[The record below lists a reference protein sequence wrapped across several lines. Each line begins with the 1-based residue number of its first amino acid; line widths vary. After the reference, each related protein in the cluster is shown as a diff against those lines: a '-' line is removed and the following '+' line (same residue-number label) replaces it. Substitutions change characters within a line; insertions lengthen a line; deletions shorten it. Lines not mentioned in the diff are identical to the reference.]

1 MKLFD
6 DPLLQPLAYKAPV
19 HRALAYQVLAYQVLT
34 CRALELIEGD
44 ALGVT
49 PTAT

>member
-1 MKLFD
+1 MKPFD
-6 DPLLQPLAYKAPV
+6 DPLLQPFAYQALV
-19 HRALAYQVLAYQVLT
+19 YRALAYQVLAH
-34 CRALELIEGD
+34 RALELIEGD

>member
-6 DPLLQPLAYKAPV
+6 DPLLQPLAHQALAHQALVY
-19 HRALAYQVLAYQVLT
+19 RALAH
-34 CRALELIEGD
+34 RALELIEGD

-49 PTAT
+49 TTAA